1 MRRGDVFTEDCQL
14 GFFGFVIFL
23 FKSSSCKLV
32 RSVSVN
38 D

>member
-14 GFFGFVIFL
+14 LGFVIFL